1 MCLDNCLYLKTSL
14 AVFIFSP
21 AKCCLFLIDLW
32 WEKASIASLQID
44 QFAQIGAGEQ
54 EELRMER
61 GTDASLQEDPRGAGS
76 LGGLGR
82 DESYFHSPWLSVC
95 SQSCCGSVVIA
106 V

>member
-1 MCLDNCLYLKTSL
+1 M
-14 AVFIFSP
+14 
-21 AKCCLFLIDLW
+21 
-32 WEKASIASLQID
+32 
-44 QFAQIGAGEQ
+44 
-54 EELRMER
+54 

-95 SQSCCGSVVIA
+95 SWSCCGSVVIA